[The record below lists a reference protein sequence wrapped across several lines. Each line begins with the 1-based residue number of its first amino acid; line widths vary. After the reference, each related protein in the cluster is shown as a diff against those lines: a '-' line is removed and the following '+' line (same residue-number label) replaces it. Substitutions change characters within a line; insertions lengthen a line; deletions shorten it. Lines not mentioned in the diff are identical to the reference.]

1 MKTEH
6 ITIPGKEK
14 ISLIT
19 NLSTLLGAGISI
31 LEAIDSL
38 LEDAKGNQK
47 ILLSTLKQDVSQGN
61 RIYTSLAKFPRVF
74 DKVTV
79 NLIKASEEAGTLE
92 TTLKDI
98 RKNIKKEMEFN
109 DKIKSA
115 LLYPALILVVFFG
128 VLLLMLIVVIPKI
141 STVFSRLKVD
151 LPLPTRF
158 LIFISNLLLNYTIP
172 IIAIIVAGAIGLF
185 FLFKKNRA
193 LFIRP
198 FLSLPPVSGL
208 IKEIDLTRLTRSL
221 YLLLSSGITITNAL
235 ELTEDIAINKNISRA
250 VTNSKSTVS
259 SGKRL
264 SEGLRSP
271 KGVIPSLMIKITEAG
286 ERSGALET
294 AMQDLSEHF
303 DYEVSNTLKT
313 ITTLLEPLMLIFV
326 SILVGFMMI
335 AIIAPIYG
343 LIGQIGAR

>member
-1 MKTEH
+1 MKTER

-14 ISLIT
+14 ISLIA

-38 LEDAKGNQK
+38 LEDAKDNQK

-61 RIYTSLAKFPRVF
+61 RIHTSLAKFPRIF

-98 RKNIKKEMEFN
+98 KKNIKKEMEFN
-109 DKIKSA
+109 DKVKSA
-115 LLYPALILVVFFG
+115 LLYPVLILVVFFG
-128 VLLLMLIVVIPKI
+128 VLLLMLIVVIPRI

-151 LPLPTRF
+151 LPLPTKV
-158 LIFISNLLLNYTIP
+158 LIFVSNLLLDYTLP
-172 IIAIIVAGAIGLF
+172 IIVITVAVTIGLF
-185 FLFKKNRA
+185 FLFKKNRT

-198 FLSLPPVSGL
+198 FLQLPPVSGL

-271 KGVIPSLMIKITEAG
+271 KGAIPSLMIKITEAG